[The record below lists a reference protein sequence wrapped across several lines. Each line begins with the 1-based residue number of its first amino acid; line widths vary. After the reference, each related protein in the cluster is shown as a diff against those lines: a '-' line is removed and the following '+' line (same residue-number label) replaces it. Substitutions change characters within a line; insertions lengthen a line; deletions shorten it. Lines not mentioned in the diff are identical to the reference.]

1 MRYLS
6 SRPFTVGVVL
16 VVGAILSMPLFVTA
30 GEGDCSIPSPSATS
44 PSSWDCFQPFV
55 FDFRIPISVMVS
67 GVALMLVAVVRM
79 RRVN

>member
-6 SRPFTVGVVL
+6 SRLF
-16 VVGAILSMPLFVTA
+16 VVGLLMVLGGILSMPLFVTLLA
-30 GEGDCSIPSPSATS
+30 GGSCSAPGPDN
-44 PSSWDCFQPFV
+44 PSWDCFQPTV
-55 FDFRIPISVMVS
+55 VDFRIPVVLGAS